1 MLIKIVIGTMAL
13 STASVAAA
21 QWNPGMEITGQEVQ
35 VQTNGVVNTISF
47 QPNGVAQI
55 RSPSGATVVDATWT
69 ADAGELCVKTSNTF
83 DCYPY
88 RAPFTA
94 RQPVDLVSSCGI
106 RSRWTALSTAVSPVE
121 RG

>member
-1 MLIKIVIGTMAL
+1 MLTKLVIGAIAL
-13 STASVAAA
+13 SSASVAAA
-21 QWNPGMEITGQEVQ
+21 QWSPGMEIMGQEVQ
-35 VQTNGVVNTISF
+35 VQTNGVLNTISF
-47 QPNGVAQI
+47 QPNGVATI

-69 ADAGELCVKTSNTF
+69 SDAGQLCLKTTNTF

-94 RQPVDLVSSCGI
+94 RQPVDLISNCGV